1 MVQNLSW
8 QVSERQPL
16 NQRNWNS
23 DGDSQDILEFVPIT
37 KEILDKASLH
47 HSLHSTCR
55 QEEEFWR
62 QKSQSLWLKVGDRN
76 TIYFQKHV
84 EARKQF
90 KAVQE
95 FQDQG
100 PVITRFDKIK
110 EEATRHFNSIYT
122 EDCTIHPRE
131 ISD

>member
-1 MVQNLSW
+1 M
-8 QVSERQPL
+8 
-16 NQRNWNS
+16 
-23 DGDSQDILEFVPIT
+23 LE
-37 KEILDKASLH
+37 KEVSLH
-47 HSLHSTCR
+47 QSLHSTCH

-84 EARKQF
+84 KARKQF

-100 PVITRFDKIK
+100 PMITRFDKIK
-110 EEATRHFNSIYT
+110 EEANRHFSSIYI
-122 EDCTIHPRE
+122 EDCTTHPRE
-131 ISD
+131 ISYSMDLVPTLLQ